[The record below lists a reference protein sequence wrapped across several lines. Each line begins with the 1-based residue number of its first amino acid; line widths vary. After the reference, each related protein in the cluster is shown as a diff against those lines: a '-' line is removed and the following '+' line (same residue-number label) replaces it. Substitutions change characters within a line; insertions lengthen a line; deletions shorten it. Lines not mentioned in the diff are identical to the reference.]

1 MSARKTN
8 PRTLLR
14 AASLHANKRLGQHF
28 LIDPNT
34 LRRIVAAAEL
44 DEGSV
49 VLEIGAGTG
58 ALTALLA
65 ESARHV
71 LSVEIDERLR
81 PVLSETLATYE
92 NIDLQ
97 YADFLQLNFAEHLPT
112 GPYTVVA
119 NLPYYISN
127 AILRRLL
134 EAPRRPERLVLTVQ
148 REVAE
153 RILAPVGRLSVLAL
167 STQYYGEARLVQR
180 LSATVFWPPPQ
191 VESAVLRLDEGSSPR
206 LSRSAEVWLF
216 QVIRAGFSQ
225 KRKQLRN
232 ALANGLGLQR
242 EAVETLLYAV
252 AIDPKR
258 RAETLRLSEWL
269 ALAEAARPTGHLA

>member
-1 MSARKTN
+1 MSARKAN
-8 PRTLLR
+8 PRALLR

-81 PVLSETLATYE
+81 PVLSETLAIYE
-92 NIDLQ
+92 NVDLQ

-252 AIDPKR
+252 AIDPER

>member
-1 MSARKTN
+1 MSARKAN
-8 PRTLLR
+8 PRALLR

-242 EAVETLLYAV
+242 EVVETLLHAV
-252 AIDPKR
+252 AIDPER

-269 ALAEAARPTGHLA
+269 ALAEAARPTGHFA

>member
-1 MSARKTN
+1 MSARKAN
-8 PRTLLR
+8 PRALLR

-92 NIDLQ
+92 NVDLQ

-180 LSATVFWPPPQ
+180 LGATVFWPPPQ
-191 VESAVLRLDEGSSPR
+191 VESAVLRLDEGTSPR

-242 EAVETLLYAV
+242 EAIETLLHAV
-252 AIDPKR
+252 AIDPER

-269 ALAEAARPTGHLA
+269 ALAEVARPTGRFA